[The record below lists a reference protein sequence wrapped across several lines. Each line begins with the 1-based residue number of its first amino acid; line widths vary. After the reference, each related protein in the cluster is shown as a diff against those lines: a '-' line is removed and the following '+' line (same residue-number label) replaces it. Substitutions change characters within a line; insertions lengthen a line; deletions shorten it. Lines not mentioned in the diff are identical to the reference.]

1 MKEALATMFG
11 GIGAA
16 FGSLLCCT
24 GPLVLASAGM
34 SGAALAGFLPYR
46 PFFVVSAVGLLWLA
60 LQLVDREEAKACEPG
75 AKCASPATRR
85 RVRRLL
91 WVSMAISLV
100 FLSSPL
106 WARFVFQVP

>member
-1 MKEALATMFG
+1 MAG

-24 GPLVLASAGM
+24 GPLVLASAGL

-46 PFFVVSAVGLLWLA
+46 PFFVVASIGLLWLA
-60 LQLVDREEAKACEPG
+60 FQLVDREEAKACEPDSP
-75 AKCASPATRR
+75 CASPVTRR
-85 RVRRLL
+85 RVRSLL
-91 WVSMAISLV
+91 WISVAISLV

-106 WARFVFQVP
+106 WARFVFKA

>member
-1 MKEALATMFG
+1 MAG

-46 PFFVVSAVGLLWLA
+46 PFFVVTAIGLLWWA
-60 LQLVDREEAKACEPG
+60 HHLVDREEARACQPG
-75 AKCASPATRR
+75 AVCATPATRR
-85 RVRRLL
+85 GVRSLL
-91 WVSMAISLV
+91 WVSTAIALV
-100 FLSSPL
+100 FLTSPL
-106 WARFVFQVP
+106 WARFVFKG

>member
-1 MKEALATMFG
+1 MTG
-11 GIGAA
+11 GVAAA

-46 PFFVVSAVGLLWLA
+46 PFFVVAAIGLLWLA
-60 LQLVDREEAKACEPG
+60 FHLVDREEAAACEAG
-75 AKCASPATRR
+75 AVCASPATRKK
-85 RVRRLL
+85 VRRLL
-91 WVSMAISLV
+91 WISAGVSFV

-106 WARFVFQVP
+106 WARFVFMG

>member
-1 MKEALATMFG
+1 MIG

-34 SGAALAGFLPYR
+34 SGAALSGFLPYR
-46 PFFVVSAVGLLWLA
+46 PFFVVTSVGLLWLA
-60 LQLVDREEAKACEPG
+60 FHLVEREDASACEPG
-75 AKCASPATRR
+75 ATCASSVTRR
-85 RVRRLL
+85 RVRTLL
-91 WVSMAISLV
+91 WIATAISAV

-106 WARFVFQVP
+106 WTRFVFKV

>member
-1 MKEALATMFG
+1 MKTVLASMAG

-46 PFFVVSAVGLLWLA
+46 PFFVVAAIGLLWWA
-60 LQLVDREEAKACEPG
+60 FHLVEREEARACQPG
-75 AKCASPATRR
+75 AACASPAARR
-85 RVRRLL
+85 RVRSLL
-91 WVSMAISLV
+91 WISMTISLV

-106 WARFVFQVP
+106 WARLVFRG

>member
-1 MKEALATMFG
+1 MKSALASMFG

-46 PFFVVSAVGLLWLA
+46 PFFVVAAIGLLWLA
-60 LQLVDREEAKACEPG
+60 FHLVDREEARACQPG
-75 AKCASPATRR
+75 VACASPVARR

-106 WARFVFQVP
+106 WARFVFKG

>member
-1 MKEALATMFG
+1 MKGALASMAG

-24 GPLVLASAGM
+24 GPLVLASAGL

-46 PFFVVSAVGLLWLA
+46 PFFVVASIGLLWLA
-60 LQLVDREEAKACEPG
+60 FQLVDREEAKACEPDSP
-75 AKCASPATRR
+75 CASPVTRR
-85 RVRRLL
+85 RVRSLL
-91 WVSMAISLV
+91 WISVAISLV

-106 WARFVFQVP
+106 WARFVFKA

>member
-1 MKEALATMFG
+1 MLG
-11 GIGAA
+11 GVAAA

-46 PFFVVSAVGLLWLA
+46 PFFVVATIGLLWLA
-60 LQLVDREEAKACEPG
+60 FQRVDREDARACDG
-75 AKCASPATRR
+75 ATCASPSTRR
-85 RVRRLL
+85 RVKSLL
-91 WVSMAISLV
+91 WISAGISLV

-106 WARFVFQVP
+106 WARFVFRG

>member
-1 MKEALATMFG
+1 MKTALASMAG

-24 GPLVLASAGM
+24 GPLVLASVGM

-46 PFFVVSAVGLLWLA
+46 PFFVVAAMGLLWLA
-60 LQLVDREEAKACEPG
+60 FNLVDREEAKACEPR
-75 AKCASPATRR
+75 ATCATPSIRR
-85 RVRRLL
+85 LVRRLL
-91 WVSMAISLV
+91 WISVAVSFV

-106 WARFVFQVP
+106 WARFVFRS

>member
-1 MKEALATMFG
+1 MIG
-11 GIGAA
+11 GVGAA

-46 PFFVVSAVGLLWLA
+46 PFFVVATIGLLWWA
-60 LQLVDREEAKACEPG
+60 FQRVDREDARACDG
-75 AKCASPATRR
+75 AACASASTRR
-85 RVRRLL
+85 RVRGLL
-91 WVSMAISLV
+91 WISMGVSLV

-106 WARFVFQVP
+106 WARFVFKG

>member
-1 MKEALATMFG
+1 MIG

-34 SGAALAGFLPYR
+34 SGAALSGFLPYR
-46 PFFVVSAVGLLWLA
+46 PFFVVASVGLLWLA
-60 LQLVDREEAKACEPG
+60 FHLVEREDAMACEPD
-75 AKCASPATRR
+75 ATCTSSLTRR
-85 RVRRLL
+85 WARSLL
-91 WVSMAISLV
+91 WIATAISVV

-106 WARFVFQVP
+106 WARFVFKV

>member
-1 MKEALATMFG
+1 MIG

-34 SGAALAGFLPYR
+34 SGAALSGFLPYR
-46 PFFVVSAVGLLWLA
+46 PFFVVASIGLLWLA
-60 LQLVDREEAKACEPG
+60 FQLVDREDAAACEVG
-75 AKCASPATRR
+75 SACASPATRR
-85 RVRRLL
+85 RTRRLL
-91 WVSMAISLV
+91 WISMGVSMV

-106 WARFVFQVP
+106 WARFVFKG

>member
-1 MKEALATMFG
+1 MAG
-11 GIGAA
+11 GVGAA

-46 PFFVVSAVGLLWLA
+46 PFFVVAAIGLLWLA
-60 LQLVDREEAKACEPG
+60 FRLVDREDARACDPES
-75 AKCASPATRR
+75 ACASAATRR
-85 RVRRLL
+85 RVRGLL
-91 WVSMAISLV
+91 WVSVAISAL

-106 WARFVFQVP
+106 WARFVFRA